1 MGLDMDLSKYHKD
14 TKLLSCED
22 VDNECGICNGCQD
35 TIVANWRKANQ
46 IHRWF
51 VKNVQNGLDDCK
63 SYEVNIGSLMVLR
76 NLCEMVLLK
85 KYKACDILPTQE
97 GFFFGST
104 EYDDLYFE
112 QIKKT
117 KEQLDSIIEKHKDI
131 YKYVYSSSW

>member
-1 MGLDMDLSKYHKD
+1 
-14 TKLLSCED
+14 
-22 VDNECGICNGCQD
+22 
-35 TIVANWRKANQ
+35 
-46 IHRWF
+46 
-51 VKNVQNGLDDCK
+51 
-63 SYEVNIGSLMVLR
+63 MVLR

-117 KEQLDSIIEKHKDI
+117 KKELRL
-131 YKYVYSSSW
+131 